1 MSRDTASRSVARG
14 NAQIGAGR
22 NALATGGTA
31 VLSVTVSNTG
41 VLSISR
47 QSLANAGLN
56 NQVPSAAN
64 GNVMFH

>member
-1 MSRDTASRSVARG
+1 M
-14 NAQIGAGR
+14 
-22 NALATGGTA
+22 
-31 VLSVTVSNTG
+31 VSNTG